1 LDVVFGSPT
10 ADAEIGIPN
19 LNLEKTRFGRNR
31 NLKIP
36 ARGQDEQ
43 SVLKN
48 QERASPQ
55 PENAVAKGAIGE

>member
-1 LDVVFGSPT
+1 MSFFGSPA
-10 ADAEIGIPN
+10 ADAEIGTPN

-36 ARGQDEQ
+36 ARRQDEQ

-48 QERASPQ
+48 QGRASPQ
-55 PENAVAKGAIGE
+55 PENAVAKGVIGK